1 MCAIMKLK
9 QCKGESN
16 SRVVKV
22 GFTEKMHI
30 ILRKQQGN
38 LEHLENWKYLHVTG
52 TKVRGVYVPMRRHPH
67 PEGNGEPLP
76 PEF

>member
-1 MCAIMKLK
+1 MKLK
-9 QCKGESN
+9 PYKGESN

-38 LEHLENWKYLHVTG
+38 MEHLENWKYLHVTG
-52 TKVRGVYVPMRRHPH
+52 TKVRGVHTNEETSPS
-67 PEGNGEPLP
+67 
-76 PEF
+76 